1 MANKPII
8 QAAGISFLPLC
19 HLEEIM
25 KYFTD
30 EQLSEM
36 RKQIIEGYSE
46 NERAFYLAHLTKIEL
61 LNKRYD
67 EYGDCRTELMEAIA
81 QLESASERYV
91 HRGKTDPNDE
101 DADAFEYENYDFRQ
115 TTD

>member
-1 MANKPII
+1 
-8 QAAGISFLPLC
+8 
-19 HLEEIM
+19 M

-30 EQLSEM
+30 EQLSKM
-36 RKQIIEGYSE
+36 RSRITENYSE
-46 NERAFYLAHLTKIEL
+46 NDRALYLAYLTKIEL

-67 EYGDCRTELMEAIA
+67 EQGDCRMELMQAIS
-81 QLESASERYV
+81 QLEAATERYV
-91 HRGKTDPNDE
+91 HRGKADPNDE

>member
-1 MANKPII
+1 
-8 QAAGISFLPLC
+8 
-19 HLEEIM
+19 M

-30 EQLSEM
+30 EQLGEM
-36 RKQIIEGYSE
+36 RQQIMEGYSE
-46 NERAFYLAHLTKIEL
+46 NERAMYLACLTKIEL

-67 EYGDCRTELMEAIA
+67 EYGDCRDELMQAIA
-81 QLESASERYV
+81 QLEAVSERYV
-91 HRGKTDPNDE
+91 HRGKIDPNDE

>member
-1 MANKPII
+1 MFFGVNNK
-8 QAAGISFLPLC
+8 
-19 HLEEIM
+19 

-30 EQLSEM
+30 EQIKEM
-36 RKQIIEGYSE
+36 RERITESYGE
-46 NERAFYLAHLTKIEL
+46 NDRALYLAYLTKIEL

-67 EYGDCRTELMEAIA
+67 EQGDCRSELMQAIA
-81 QLESASERYV
+81 QLESATERYV
-91 HRGKTDPNDE
+91 HRGKADPNDE

>member
-1 MANKPII
+1 
-8 QAAGISFLPLC
+8 
-19 HLEEIM
+19 M

-30 EQLSEM
+30 DQIKTM
-36 RKQIIEGYSE
+36 REKIMDSYGE
-46 NERAFYLAHLTKIEL
+46 NDRALYLAYLTKIEH

-67 EYGDCRTELMEAIA
+67 EQGDCRDELMRAIA
-81 QLESASERYV
+81 ELEGATERYV
-91 HRGKTDPNDE
+91 HRGKADPNDE

>member
-1 MANKPII
+1 
-8 QAAGISFLPLC
+8 
-19 HLEEIM
+19 M

-30 EQLSEM
+30 AQLEAMKERIKSDYGEA
-36 RKQIIEGYSE
+36 EGKRYM
-46 NERAFYLAHLTKIEL
+46 AYLTKIEL

-67 EYGDCRTELMEAIA
+67 EYGDCRTELMQAIA
-81 QLESASERYV
+81 ELERATEQYV
-91 HRGKTDPNDE
+91 HRGKADPNDE